1 MLKDSESL
9 PDRKIICITK
19 IFLKPIS
26 SSLRDIDLVNLMMV
40 LNPIGIN
47 YFIKSNNCIKQPYEQ
62 FAFITFNKKTGLESP
77 VC

>member
-9 PDRKIICITK
+9 PDRKIICIIK

-26 SSLRDIDLVNLMMV
+26 PSVRKAMTFDSTQSNWYKLS
-40 LNPIGIN
+40 
-47 YFIKSNNCIKQPYEQ
+47 IKSKNCIKQPYEQ